1 MNCCRLTTR
10 SATVLNDQSI
20 LNKLTNSEILGSFLL
35 FFFCGEGVYFII
47 EGGHIVYGE
56 KTKVHDEPLYTC
68 SWHPAIRI
76 TMNQVL
82 SFPSL
87 LDVLKTMSLK

>member
-20 LNKLTNSEILGSFLL
+20 LKKIDKFGNSRQL
-35 FFFCGEGVYFII
+35 FIIFFCGEGVYFII

-68 SWHPAIRI
+68 TGS
-76 TMNQVL
+76 
-82 SFPSL
+82 
-87 LDVLKTMSLK
+87 

>member
-20 LNKLTNSEILGSFLL
+20 LQKIDKFGNSRQL
-35 FFFCGEGVYFII
+35 FIIFFCREGVYFII

-56 KTKVHDEPLYTC
+56 KTKVHDEPLYTS

-82 SFPSL
+82 SFP
-87 LDVLKTMSLK
+87 